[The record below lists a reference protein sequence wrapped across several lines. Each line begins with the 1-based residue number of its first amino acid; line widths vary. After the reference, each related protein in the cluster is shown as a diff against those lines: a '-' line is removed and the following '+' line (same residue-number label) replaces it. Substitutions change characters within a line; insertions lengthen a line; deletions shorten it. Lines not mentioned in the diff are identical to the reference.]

1 MSGETAQEEIRK
13 LENTGNE
20 EEFEKG
26 VKDIVDKTGL
36 KAKTLSK
43 SDKRELSYLK
53 AKANEQL
60 PDVEVQLPDVEAE
73 VEAKPKPQKAAVYIT
88 KAESDID

>member
-60 PDVEVQLPDVEAE
+60 PDVEAE